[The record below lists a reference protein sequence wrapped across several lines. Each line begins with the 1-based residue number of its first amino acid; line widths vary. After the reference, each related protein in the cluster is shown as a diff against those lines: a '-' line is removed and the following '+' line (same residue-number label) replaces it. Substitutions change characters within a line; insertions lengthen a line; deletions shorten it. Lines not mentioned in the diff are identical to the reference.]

1 MSFFKKKI
9 GVAVIAVLI
18 IAAVSSVITH
28 FSGTNPIT
36 AVVRT
41 VMSPFTNGAAH
52 ISRWIDEQVN
62 FIWEASAYK
71 EQNEQLEAQITEL
84 KKKNKEVAV
93 YQEEVERLNT
103 LLELKNSITNYSTVA
118 AVVIGYSSS
127 NQYDRIEINKGV
139 FSGINPGNTVITA
152 DGVVGTVTEAGP
164 NWAMVDTVIA
174 PKSSTGIR
182 VSRTDD
188 VGVIEGDS
196 ELCREMMCKLTFVD
210 KEANIIVGDILETS
224 GTGGIY
230 PPSLNV
236 GTIREISADS
246 MGMLNY
252 AVVEPTV
259 DFSELH
265 EVLVINGVVQ

>member
-9 GVAVIAVLI
+9 GVAVVVVLI

-28 FSGTNPIT
+28 FTQVNPIT

-41 VMSPFTNGAAH
+41 VMSPFSNGASQ
-52 ISRWIDEQVN
+52 ISRWIDEQVS

-71 EQNEQLEAQITEL
+71 EQNEMLQEQITEL
-84 KKKNKEVAV
+84 RKKNKEVAV
-93 YQEEVERLNT
+93 YQEQVERLNT
-103 LLELKNSITNYSTVA
+103 LLELKNSITDYSTVA
-118 AVVIGYSSS
+118 ASVIGYSAGRG
-127 NQYDRIEINKGV
+127 YDRIEINKGT

-152 DGVVGTVTEAGP
+152 DGVVGTVTEAGA
-164 NWAMVDTVIA
+164 NWAMVDTIIA
-174 PKSSTGIR
+174 PRSSTGIK
-182 VSRTDD
+182 VSRTDG

-196 ELCREMMCKLTFVD
+196 ELCREMLCKLTFVD
-210 KEANIIVGDILETS
+210 KNANIIVGDILETS

-246 MGMLNY
+246 MGTLNY

-259 DFSELH
+259 NFAKLH